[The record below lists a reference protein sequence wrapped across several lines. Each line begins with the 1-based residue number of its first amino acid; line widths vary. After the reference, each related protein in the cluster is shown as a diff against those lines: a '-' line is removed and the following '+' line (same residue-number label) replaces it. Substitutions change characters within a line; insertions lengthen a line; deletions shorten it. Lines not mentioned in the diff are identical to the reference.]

1 MKNLNL
7 VLISILFVAVGVLYY
22 LHFSSSSPAI
32 QTSASPIKSYDSK
45 PASIVFLNSDSLLDN
60 YAFLKAKTEG
70 LEARHK
76 KITSELEAEGMR
88 LQTDAENYRQRGAM
102 MTDAERQKT
111 EEQLVMRQQQLVQKE
126 KSMMSKL
133 EEERDAINDQ
143 LFKNLTGFL
152 KDYNKEK
159 NYQFILGYQK
169 GGGILFANDS
179 LDITQVV
186 IDGLNKKY
194 TEESGG
200 K

>member
-7 VLISILFVAVGVLYY
+7 ALISILFIAVGVLYY
-22 LHFSSSSPAI
+22 LHFN
-32 QTSASPIKSYDSK
+32 SASPVIQTESAPSKSFDSK
-45 PASIVFLNSDSLLDN
+45 PTSIVFLNSDSLLDN
-60 YAFLKAKTEG
+60 YTFLKVKTEG

-76 KITSELEAEGMR
+76 KITSELESEGMR
-88 LQTDAENYRQRGAM
+88 LQNDAENYRQRGAM
-102 MTDAERQKT
+102 MTEAERQKT
-111 EEQLVMRQQQLVQKE
+111 EQQLVMRQQQLVQKE

-133 EEERDAINDQ
+133 DEEKDAINEQ
-143 LFKNLTGFL
+143 LYKNLTGFL

-169 GGGILFANDS
+169 GGGILLANDS

-186 IDGLNKKY
+186 LEGLNKKY
-194 TEESGG
+194 AEESGV